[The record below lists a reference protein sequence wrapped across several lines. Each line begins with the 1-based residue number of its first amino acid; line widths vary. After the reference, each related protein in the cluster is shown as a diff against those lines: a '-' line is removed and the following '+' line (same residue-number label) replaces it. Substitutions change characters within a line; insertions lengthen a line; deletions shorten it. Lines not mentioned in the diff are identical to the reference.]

1 MSLHPLET
9 VLLPALQNVRKT
21 PARAGTI
28 AAWRASCPLHDTK
41 NKNNDLSIAISAD
54 DMPLLHCFCKHTPA
68 EVFEFLGI
76 DWTDLHPRST
86 NPGAAAAYAPSN
98 GGPHEWAPVYS
109 AGERCLFALERAF
122 SLLAPQTTPECAA
135 EYLRAILEAGEQLQN
150 FKKFI
155 RAAVRTG
162 GGAK

>member
-1 MSLHPLET
+1 
-9 VLLPALQNVRKT
+9 
-21 PARAGTI
+21 
-28 AAWRASCPLHDTK
+28 
-41 NKNNDLSIAISAD
+41 
-54 DMPLLHCFCKHTPA
+54 MPLLHCFCKHTPA

-109 AGERCLFALERAF
+109 AGEACLRALERAF
-122 SLLAPQTTPECAA
+122 SLAPEGGADA
-135 EYLRAILEAGEQLQN
+135 EYLRAIFEASEQLQK
-150 FKKFI
+150 FKKFM
-155 RAAVRTG
+155 RAAVRAG

>member
-28 AAWRASCPLHDTK
+28 AGWRASCPIHAAQ
-41 NKNNDLSIAISAD
+41 NNDLSIAISDAGA
-54 DMPLLHCFCKHTPA
+54 PLLHCFCKHTPN

-76 DWTDLHPRST
+76 NWTDLHPRST
-86 NPGAAAAYAPSN
+86 NPGAAHVHAPSN
-98 GGPHEWAPVYS
+98 GGPHEWASVYG
-109 AGERCLFALERAF
+109 AGEACQHALERAF
-122 SLLAPQTTPECAA
+122 SLLPPNEEGAA
-135 EYLRAILEAGEQLQN
+135 EYLRAIFEAGEELQK

-155 RAAVRTG
+155 RAAARG
-162 GGAK
+162 GK